1 MEGQEIR
8 GLMEAYSQ
16 VYETSDIL
24 VENAEQLDELT
35 DAQKAKRD
43 QVTSQVYQQD
53 LQRRGGMV
61 GQFGRFLRQGVGLD
75 RAQIARDAAADR
87 ASTNKAYQAGAKAVG
102 GYYSNTTGKDYKD
115 YATALKDRNVARA
128 AEIDRI
134 KRTPQTQRPAD
145 YFDSAQ
151 NNRDRTGGSEAPTGT
166 GTGTGTGTPPPPKQ
180 TIVLAKKDGVEGKLD
195 KATGKFTSGNFS
207 DEEKARYAKFSK
219 PTTPTSTNADK
230 STTPTNTD
238 KSTTPTNTDKP
249 SVNPEWAKANPRLAE
264 VERLRAQQKAA
275 GKSTFDKEFR
285 DKNINPVMYNK
296 TSSIPNSGRSVEDSK
311 KMFPDTPKPAPT
323 QTPAAGKAKIEKAG
337 QRTPPAKPAPAQA
350 PSGGAKPPTPKPV
363 PAQKPGSPRGED
375 LFNHLDLFDLV
386 KGHLLDE
393 GYADT
398 EESAMVIMVNM
409 SEAWRESILES
420 HGVELDE
427 AQRARENPE
436 EYERSESR
444 RQSKRERAMNDPH
457 TGINSPAFAEFMRQ
471 QMGGKKKKS

>member
-207 DEEKARYAKFSK
+207 DAEKARYAKFSK

-230 STTPTNTD
+230 PTTPTNTD

-323 QTPAAGKAKIEKAG
+323 QTPAADAKP
-337 QRTPPAKPAPAQA
+337 TPPAKPAPTPPPAVKA
-350 PSGGAKPPTPKPV
+350 TNSPSANLKM
-363 PAQKPGSPRGED
+363 S
-375 LFNHLDLFDLV
+375 LDIFDLV

-393 GYADT
+393 GYADS
-398 EESAMVIMVNM
+398 EEGAMVIMVNM
-409 SEAWRESILES
+409 SEEWRESILES